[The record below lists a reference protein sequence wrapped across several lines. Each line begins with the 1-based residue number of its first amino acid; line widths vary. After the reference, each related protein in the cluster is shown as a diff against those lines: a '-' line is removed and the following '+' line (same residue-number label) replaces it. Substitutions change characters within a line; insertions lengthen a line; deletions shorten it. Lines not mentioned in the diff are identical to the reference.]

1 MTYSLPTLFTAALLG
16 LATLQANAQ
25 TISTLDDLT
34 LPGTDTCYSNTIA
47 PGNAYAFTSGLVTF
61 HGNRESWG
69 GYSGFNYSNVTDT
82 VTPGAGNDKAAIT
95 GKGYNQSA
103 NYGIAYAPSDWPA
116 HPKQSL
122 LIGAKIQTG
131 AAVTKA
137 TGMYVTN
144 TTYAYRYIKASYH
157 NGDSFRLVV
166 RGYRNALRTAD
177 SASFTLARFAAGD
190 TILHNTWQ
198 WMDLSMLGY
207 VDSLSFQVSSTDDFT
222 PFYFAFDNLT
232 IEKVCPEAQAL
243 AATANSDTKITATWN
258 GSIAG
263 VNPNYEIAVDQSA
276 TLAPTASA
284 TTVTANTYSAT
295 GLTPNTLYYV
305 HIRSACSGGEFS
317 AWDTVSVKT
326 KPVTG
331 IFSTEANALQL
342 SISPNPARD
351 MIELHSDNALNASVY
366 SIEGKIVVSATRTR
380 RINVS
385 SLPAGVYLL
394 KVTDAGGSGQQ
405 ATLRFTKTN

>member
-34 LPGTDTCYSNTIA
+34 LPGTDTSYSNTIA

-82 VTPGAGNDKAAIT
+82 VTSGPGNDKAAIT

-122 LIGAKIQTG
+122 LLGAKVQNGTT
-131 AAVTKA
+131 ATKA

-144 TTYAYRYIKASYH
+144 TTYAYRYIKATYH

-166 RGYRNALRTAD
+166 RGYRNAVRTAD
-177 SASFTLARFAAGD
+177 SASFTLARYATGD
-190 TILHNTWQ
+190 TVVHNTWQ

-207 VDSLSFQVSSTDDFT
+207 VDSLSFQVSSTDDYT

-232 IEKVCPEAQAL
+232 IEKECPAVQGL
-243 AATANSDTKITATWN
+243 TATTISSTEIKANWS
-258 GSIAG
+258 GSIPG
-263 VNPNYEIAVDQSA
+263 MNPDYEIAVDLSP
-276 TLAPTASA
+276 TLAPAAS
-284 TTVTANTYSAT
+284 TTTITGNSYNAT
-295 GLTPNTLYYV
+295 GLTPWSLYYV
-305 HIRSACSGGEFS
+305 HIRSTCGGGISS
-317 AWDTVSVKT
+317 AWDTVSARTFGVA
-326 KPVTG
+326 G
-331 IFSTEANALQL
+331 IFNTQANDLQL

-351 MIELHSDNALNASVY
+351 IVELHCDNAVNASVY
-366 SIEGKIVVSATRTR
+366 SIEGKIVLSATRAR

-385 SLPAGVYLL
+385 SLPAGIYLL
-394 KVTDAGGSGQQ
+394 KVTDAAGSGKQ
-405 ATLRFTKTN
+405 ATLRFTKQN